1 MKVTLRAEARGP
13 DVCGDLGRGGG
24 GRDTHEDTQLQGG
37 IPAFR
42 FSATEG
48 SSGTETLTPASLMI
62 RLSP

>member
-13 DVCGDLGRGGG
+13 DVCGDLGRRG
-24 GRDTHEDTQLQGG
+24 GRDTHEDTQLQGRS
-37 IPAFR
+37 PAFR

-62 RLSP
+62 RLSS